1 GTRGKLACLEPRD
14 RHLEPHRHEG
24 ANPPV
29 LRRAE
34 QQHLLRRGAVADAA
48 RDRERTGRGAAH
60 AAVVADRRRALRR
73 PRALG
78 ERRQRLACR
87 SLLVDVQRHG
97 RVARRQDGDSCA
109 GEQHSEREC
118 VCGREHGRR
127 HALLLSHS
135 HAQRAGDHPV
145 HILGLTLAAVRLKHR
160 PSSTTT
166 TAMLRRVIACAV
178 LLTPYA
184 SLQSQGSG
192 PVSLSYGATAERI
205 VTAALADSGVA
216 WDKLARFT
224 DYSGSRF
231 TGSAAL
237 ERGIDWVLAEMK
249 KDGLD
254 NVRGEP
260 AMVPHWVR
268 GTESATLVQPRIAK
282 LPMLGLGGSIATPKG
297 GITAE
302 VMVVS
307 NFDELTRRAAEA
319 KGKIVLFDAPF
330 VSYGQT
336 VAYRREGAVAASNAG
351 AVASLIRSVTPY
363 SMRTPHTGQMAY
375 DSTVKK
381 IPHAAITVED
391 AMMIHRMVSRGEKVV
406 VRLAVEAQ
414 RLPDV
419 PSRNAIAEIRG
430 SEKPDEVVVLSGH
443 LDSWDVG
450 QGAMDDADGF
460 VAAWEALNLIRKLGL
475 KPRRTI
481 RVVGWTNEE
490 T

>member
-1 GTRGKLACLEPRD
+1 M
-14 RHLEPHRHEG
+14 
-24 ANPPV
+24 
-29 LRRAE
+29 LRRA
-34 QQHLLRRGAVADAA
+34 LVCAA
-48 RDRERTGRGAAH
+48 IIA
-60 AAVVADRRRALRR
+60 
-73 PRALG
+73 P
-78 ERRQRLACR
+78 
-87 SLLVDVQRHG
+87 
-97 RVARRQDGDSCA
+97 
-109 GEQHSEREC
+109 
-118 VCGREHGRR
+118 
-127 HALLLSHS
+127 LLSLT
-135 HAQRAGDHPV
+135 AQSP
-145 HILGLTLAAVRLKHR
+145 
-160 PSSTTT
+160 
-166 TAMLRRVIACAV
+166 
-178 LLTPYA
+178 
-184 SLQSQGSG
+184 G
-192 PVSLSYGATAERI
+192 PVTQAYGATAGRI

-216 WDKLARFT
+216 WKKLAAFT
-224 DYSGSRF
+224 DYSGNRF
-231 TGSAAL
+231 TGSAEL
-237 ERGIDWVLAEMK
+237 ERGIDWVLAQMK

-268 GTESATLVQPRIAK
+268 GTESATLVQPRVQK

-302 VMVVS
+302 VLVVS
-307 NFDELTRRAAEA
+307 TFDELTRRAAEA

-336 VAYRREGAVAASNAG
+336 VAYRVQGAIAASKAG

-363 SMRTPHTGQMAY
+363 SMRTPHTGVMAY

-406 VRLAVEAQ
+406 VRLEMEAQ
-414 RLPDV
+414 TLPDV

-450 QGAMDDADGF
+450 QGAMDDAGGL
-460 VAAWEALNLIRKLGL
+460 VVAWEALNLIKRLGL
-475 KPRRTI
+475 KPKRTI

-490 T
+490 TMGRGGLAYRDAHKAEADKHVLVVESDGGVFAPQSFGFTGSDSARAIMKQIGALLDRVGPIVIGANGGGADIEPMMGLGVPGAGLEVDGTRYFWFHHTEADTVDKLDPAEMQRCVAAMAVLAFIVADLPEKLPRAAK

>member
-1 GTRGKLACLEPRD
+1 MF
-14 RHLEPHRHEG
+14 
-24 ANPPV
+24 
-29 LRRAE
+29 RRA
-34 QQHLLRRGAVADAA
+34 
-48 RDRERTGRGAAH
+48 
-60 AAVVADRRRALRR
+60 
-73 PRALG
+73 
-78 ERRQRLACR
+78 
-87 SLLVDVQRHG
+87 
-97 RVARRQDGDSCA
+97 
-109 GEQHSEREC
+109 
-118 VCGREHGRR
+118 
-127 HALLLSHS
+127 
-135 HAQRAGDHPV
+135 
-145 HILGLTLAAVRLKHR
+145 
-160 PSSTTT
+160 
-166 TAMLRRVIACAV
+166 IACAV

-192 PVSLSYGATAERI
+192 PVSLSYGTTAERI

-216 WDKLARFT
+216 WNKLARFT

-268 GTESATLVQPRIAK
+268 GAESATLVEPRIAK

-307 NFDELTRRAAEA
+307 NFAELTKRAADA

-336 VAYRREGAVAASNAG
+336 VAYRRDGAIAASKAG
-351 AVASLIRSVTPY
+351 AVASLIRSITPY

-375 DSTVKK
+375 DSAVRK

-391 AMMIHRMVSRGEKVV
+391 AMMIHRMINRGEKVV
-406 VRLAVEAQ
+406 VRLEMEAQ
-414 RLPDV
+414 TLPDV

-430 SEKPDEVVVLSGH
+430 SEKPDEVVVLGGH
-443 LDSWDVG
+443 IDSWDVG
-450 QGAMDDADGF
+450 QGAMDDGGGL
-460 VAAWEALNLIRKLGL
+460 VVAWEALNLIKKLGL
-475 KPRRTI
+475 KPKRTI

-490 T
+490 TMGRGGVAYREAHRAEADKHVLVVESDGGVFAPESLGFTGSDSARAIMKQIGALLNRVGPIAIGANGGGADIGPMMELGVPGVGLEVDGSRYFWFHHTDADTVDKLDPMEMQRCVAAMAVLAFIVADLPEKLPRAAK